1 MPHWY
6 ENPQEIYVYWNAEI
20 ETLATDKIQ
29 QLQLERLRL
38 TVTRAAQSPFYGEQL
53 RQAGVTPDSLESLA
67 DIRKIPFTTKDD
79 LRAHSRQM
87 LTVPLEKVIRLHAS
101 SGTTGQA
108 TVIYYTRTD
117 IELWADLVAR
127 SMYMTGMREADVFQN
142 MMGYGLFTGG
152 LGFHYGSERL
162 GALTIPVGAGN
173 SKRQVQ
179 IMQQFG
185 TTAVHIIPS
194 YALFLLNTFNDLNV
208 DPRDLPLRLAYI
220 GAEPY
225 SAETRRR
232 LEEAYGLKAYNCY
245 GLSELNGPGV
255 AFECQEQNGS
265 HVWEDSFWLEVLD
278 PDTQEPVPPGVVG
291 ELVFTNLTRQG
302 MPLLRYRSRDL
313 ASYDDH
319 PCPCGRSSRRI
330 SRIQGRTDDMII
342 LKGVNIFPVQ
352 IDRVLMALPEVD
364 SNYLVELKQEGV
376 NDTMSVKVEIK
387 QDFFREDLIFLKNLQ
402 KRITEALKSELLIT
416 PKVELVEH
424 NSLPRGEGK
433 AVRVID
439 HRKKS

>member
-1 MPHWY
+1 M
-6 ENPQEIYVYWNAEI
+6 
-20 ETLATDKIQ
+20 
-29 QLQLERLRL
+29 ERLRL
-38 TVTRAAQSPFYGEQL
+38 TVARAAQSPFYGERL
-53 RQAGVTPDSLESLA
+53 RQAGVTPDSLQSLA

-87 LTVPLEKVIRLHAS
+87 LTVPLQEVIRLHAS

-127 SMYMTGMREADVFQN
+127 SMYMTGMREDDVFQN

-179 IMQQFG
+179 LMQQFG

-225 SAETRRR
+225 SAETRQRI
-232 LEEAYGLKAYNCY
+232 EEAYGLKAYNCY

-387 QDFFREDLIFLKNLQ
+387 QDFFREDLSFLKNLQ
-402 KRITEALKSELLIT
+402 KRLTEALKSELLVT

>member
-1 MPHWY
+1 
-6 ENPQEIYVYWNAEI
+6 
-20 ETLATDKIQ
+20 
-29 QLQLERLRL
+29 
-38 TVTRAAQSPFYGEQL
+38 
-53 RQAGVTPDSLESLA
+53 
-67 DIRKIPFTTKDD
+67 
-79 LRAHSRQM
+79 
-87 LTVPLEKVIRLHAS
+87 
-101 SGTTGQA
+101 
-108 TVIYYTRTD
+108 
-117 IELWADLVAR
+117 
-127 SMYMTGMREADVFQN
+127 

-179 IMQQFG
+179 LMQQFG

-194 YALFLLNTFNDLNV
+194 YALFLLNTFADLNV

-232 LEEAYGLKAYNCY
+232 IEEAYDLKAYNCY

-255 AFECQEQNGS
+255 AFECPEQNGS
-265 HVWEDSFWLEVLD
+265 HVWEDSFLLEVLD
-278 PDTQEPVPPGVVG
+278 PNTQEPVPPGVVG

-313 ASYDDH
+313 ASYDDR

-342 LKGVNIFPVQ
+342 LKGVNIFPIQ

-376 NDTMSVKVEIK
+376 NDTMIIKVEIK
-387 QDFFREDLIFLKNLQ
+387 QDFFREELAFLKNLQ
-402 KRITEALKSELLIT
+402 KRITEALKSELLVT

-439 HRKKS
+439 HRQKS

>member
-1 MPHWY
+1 M
-6 ENPQEIYVYWNAEI
+6 YWNAEI
-20 ETLATDKIQ
+20 ETLTIDKLQ

-38 TVTRAAQSPFYGEQL
+38 TVARAARSPFYRERL
-53 RQAGVTPDSLESLA
+53 RQAGVSPDSLPSLD
-67 DIRKIPFTTKDD
+67 DIKKIPFTSKDD

-87 LTVPLEKVIRLHAS
+87 LTVPLSEIIRVHAS

-127 SMYMTGMREADVFQN
+127 SMYMTGMRQDDVFQN

-152 LGFHYGSERL
+152 LGFHYGSECL

-173 SKRQVQ
+173 SQRQVQ
-179 IMQQFG
+179 LMQQFG

-194 YALFLLNTFNDLNV
+194 YALFLLNTFASLGV

-225 SAETRRR
+225 SSGTRQRI
-232 LEEAYGLKAYNCY
+232 EEAYGVKAYNCY

-265 HVWEDSFWLEVLD
+265 HVWEDSFLVEVLD
-278 PDTQEPVPPGVVG
+278 PDTLEPAPPGVVG

-313 ASYDDH
+313 ASYDDR
-319 PCPCGRSSRRI
+319 PCPCGRHSRRI
-330 SRIQGRTDDMII
+330 SRIQGRSDDMII
-342 LKGVNIFPVQ
+342 LKGVNIFPIQ
-352 IDRVLMALPEVD
+352 IDRVLMSLPEVA
-364 SNYLVELKQEGV
+364 SNYLVELTQEGV
-376 NDTMSVKVEIK
+376 NDTMVVKVEIK
-387 QDFFREDLIFLKNLQ
+387 QDSFQEEISFLKNLQ
-402 KRITEALKSELLIT
+402 KRITNALKNELLVT

-439 HRKKS
+439 HRQKD

>member
-1 MPHWY
+1 M
-6 ENPQEIYVYWNAEI
+6 YWNAEI
-20 ETLATDKIQ
+20 ETLTTEKLQ

-38 TVTRAAQSPFYGEQL
+38 TVARAARSPFYSERL
-53 RQAGVTPDSLESLA
+53 RQAGVSPDSLQSLNEV
-67 DIRKIPFTTKDD
+67 RKIPFTSKND
-79 LRAHSRQM
+79 LRAHSREM
-87 LTVPLEKVIRLHAS
+87 LTVPLSEIIRIHAS

-127 SMYMTGMREADVFQN
+127 SMYMTGMRQDDVFQN

-152 LGFHYGSERL
+152 LGFHYGSECL

-173 SKRQVQ
+173 SQRQVQ
-179 IMQQFG
+179 LMQQFG

-194 YALFLLNTFNDLNV
+194 YALFLLNTFASIGV
-208 DPRDLPLRLAYI
+208 DPRELPLRLAYI

-225 SAETRRR
+225 SSGTRQRI
-232 LEEAYGLKAYNCY
+232 EEAYGVKAYNCY

-265 HVWEDSFWLEVLD
+265 HVWEDSFLVEVLD
-278 PDTQEPVPPGVVG
+278 PDTLEPVPPGVVG

-313 ASYDDH
+313 ASYDDR
-319 PCPCGRSSRRI
+319 PCPCGRHSRRI

-342 LKGVNIFPVQ
+342 LKGVNIFPIQ
-352 IDRVLMALPEVD
+352 IDRVLMAMPEVAA
-364 SNYLVELKQEGV
+364 NYLVELTQEGV
-376 NDTMSVKVEIK
+376 NDTMVVKVEIK
-387 QDFFREDLIFLKNLQ
+387 QDFFQEELAFLKNLQ
-402 KRITEALKSELLIT
+402 KRITNALKSELLVT

-424 NSLPRGEGK
+424 NSLPRPEGK

-439 HRKKS
+439 HRQKN

>member
-1 MPHWY
+1 M
-6 ENPQEIYVYWNAEI
+6 YWNAEI
-20 ETLATDKIQ
+20 ETLTADKLQ

-38 TVTRAAQSPFYGEQL
+38 TVARAAQSPFYGERL
-53 RQAGVTPDSLESLA
+53 RQAGVTPDSLQSLA
-67 DIRKIPFTTKDD
+67 DLRKIPFTTKDD

-87 LTVPLEKVIRLHAS
+87 LTVPLQEVIRLHAS

-127 SMYMTGMREADVFQN
+127 SMYMTGMRPEDVFQN

-179 IMQQFG
+179 LMQQFG

-194 YALFLLNTFNDLNV
+194 YALFLLKTFTELNV

-232 LEEAYGLKAYNCY
+232 IEEAYGLKAYNCY

-265 HVWEDSFWLEVLD
+265 HVWEDSFLLEVLD

-364 SNYLVELKQEGV
+364 CQLPGGVKARGRQRYNDCQGGNQAGLFPGRLKFPQEPAK
-376 NDTMSVKVEIK
+376 TPHRS
-387 QDFFREDLIFLKNLQ
+387 LK
-402 KRITEALKSELLIT
+402 KRTAGH
-416 PKVELVEH
+416 PQ
-424 NSLPRGEGK
+424 G
-433 AVRVID
+433 
-439 HRKKS
+439 

>member
-1 MPHWY
+1 
-6 ENPQEIYVYWNAEI
+6 
-20 ETLATDKIQ
+20 
-29 QLQLERLRL
+29 
-38 TVTRAAQSPFYGEQL
+38 
-53 RQAGVTPDSLESLA
+53 
-67 DIRKIPFTTKDD
+67 
-79 LRAHSRQM
+79 
-87 LTVPLEKVIRLHAS
+87 
-101 SGTTGQA
+101 
-108 TVIYYTRTD
+108 
-117 IELWADLVAR
+117 
-127 SMYMTGMREADVFQN
+127 
-142 MMGYGLFTGG
+142 

-179 IMQQFG
+179 LMQQFG
-185 TTAVHIIPS
+185 TSAVHIIPS
-194 YALFLLNTFNDLNV
+194 YALFLLNTFTDLGV

-232 LEEAYGLKAYNCY
+232 IEEAYGLKAYNCY
-245 GLSELNGPGV
+245 GLSEMNGPGV

-387 QDFFREDLIFLKNLQ
+387 QDFFREDLSFLKNLQ
-402 KRITEALKSELLIT
+402 KRLTEALKSELLVT

>member
-1 MPHWY
+1 MLLI
-6 ENPQEIYVYWNAEI
+6 ENLQEIYVYWNAEI
-20 ETLATDKIQ
+20 ETLAADKIQ

-38 TVTRAAQSPFYGEQL
+38 TVARAAQSPFYGERL
-53 RQAGVTPDSLESLA
+53 RQVGVTPDSLQSLA

-79 LRAHSRQM
+79 LRSHSRQM
-87 LTVPLEKVIRLHAS
+87 LTVPLQEVIRLHAS

-127 SMYMTGMREADVFQN
+127 SMYMTGMREDDVFQN

-179 IMQQFG
+179 LMQQFG

-225 SAETRRR
+225 SAETRKRI
-232 LEEAYGLKAYNCY
+232 EAAYGLKAYNCY

-387 QDFFREDLIFLKNLQ
+387 QDFFREDLSFLKNLQ
-402 KRITEALKSELLIT
+402 KRLTEALKSELLIT

>member
-1 MPHWY
+1 
-6 ENPQEIYVYWNAEI
+6 VYWNAEI
-20 ETLATDKIQ
+20 ETLTTEKLQ

-38 TVTRAAQSPFYGEQL
+38 TVAQAARSPFYGERLQ
-53 RQAGVTPDSLESLA
+53 QAGVTPDSLQSLDDA
-67 DIRKIPFTTKDD
+67 RKIPFTTKDD
-79 LRAHSRQM
+79 LRAHSRRM
-87 LTVPLEKVIRLHAS
+87 LTVPLKEIIRLHAS

-127 SMYMTGMREADVFQN
+127 SMYMTGLRDHDVFQN

-179 IMQQFG
+179 LMQQFG

-194 YALFLLNTFNDLNV
+194 YALSLLNTFNALGV
-208 DPRDLPLRLAYI
+208 DPRDLPLRLAYV

-225 SAETRRR
+225 SAAARER
-232 LEEAYGLKAYNCY
+232 LEAAYGLKAYNCY

-255 AFECQEQNGS
+255 AFECPEQNGS
-265 HVWEDSFWLEVLD
+265 HVWEDSFLLEVLD
-278 PDTQEPVPPGVVG
+278 PDTQEHVPPGVVG

-313 ASYDDH
+313 ASYDDR
-319 PCPCGRSSRRI
+319 PCPCGRHSRRL
-330 SRIQGRTDDMII
+330 SPIQGRTDDMII
-342 LKGVNIFPVQ
+342 LKGVNIFPIQ

-364 SNYLVELKQEGV
+364 SNYLVELTQEGI
-376 NDTMSVKVEIK
+376 NDTMVVKVEVK
-387 QDFFREDLIFLKNLQ
+387 QEFFREDLNFLKNLQ
-402 KRITEALKSELLIT
+402 KRITDALKSELLVT

-439 HRKKS
+439 HRQKD

>member
-1 MPHWY
+1 VLLI
-6 ENPQEIYVYWNAEI
+6 ENLQEIYVYWNVEI
-20 ETLATDKIQ
+20 ETLTADKIQ

-38 TVTRAAQSPFYGEQL
+38 TLARAAQSRFYGERL
-53 RQAGVTPDSLESLA
+53 RQAGVTPDSLQSLA

-87 LTVPLEKVIRLHAS
+87 LTVPLQEVIRLHAS

-127 SMYMTGMREADVFQN
+127 SMYMTGMREDDVFQN

-179 IMQQFG
+179 LMQQFG

-225 SAETRRR
+225 SAETRKRI
-232 LEEAYGLKAYNCY
+232 EAAYGLKAYNCY

-387 QDFFREDLIFLKNLQ
+387 QDFFREDLSFLKNLQ
-402 KRITEALKSELLIT
+402 KRLTEALKSELLVT

>member
-1 MPHWY
+1 
-6 ENPQEIYVYWNAEI
+6 VYWNAEI
-20 ETLATDKIQ
+20 ETLTTEKLQ
-29 QLQLERLRL
+29 QLQLERLRQ
-38 TVTRAAQSPFYGEQL
+38 TVARAARSPFYSERLG
-53 RQAGVTPDSLESLA
+53 QAGVSPDGIQSLDDVRRL
-67 DIRKIPFTTKDD
+67 PFTSKDD

-87 LTVPLEKVIRLHAS
+87 LTVPLSEIIRVHAS

-127 SMYMTGMREADVFQN
+127 SLYMTGLRQDDVFQN

-162 GALTIPVGAGN
+162 GALTIPAGAGN
-173 SKRQVQ
+173 SQRQVQ
-179 IMQQFG
+179 LMQQFG

-194 YALFLLNTFNDLNV
+194 YALFLLNTFTAMNV
-208 DPRDLPLRLAYI
+208 DPRNLPLRLAYI

-225 SAETRRR
+225 SSGTRQRI
-232 LEEAYGLKAYNCY
+232 EEAYGVKAYNCY

-255 AFECQEQNGS
+255 AFECPEQNGS
-265 HVWEDSFWLEVLD
+265 HVWEDSFLVEVLN
-278 PDTQEPVPPGVVG
+278 PDTLEPVPPGVVG

-313 ASYDDH
+313 ASYDDR
-319 PCPCGRSSRRI
+319 PCPCGRHSRRI

-342 LKGVNIFPVQ
+342 LKGVNIFPIQ
-352 IDRVLMALPEVD
+352 IDRVLMAMPEVA
-364 SNYLVELKQEGV
+364 SNYLVELTQEGV
-376 NDTMSVKVEIK
+376 NDTMVVKVEIK
-387 QDFFREDLIFLKNLQ
+387 QDFFQEELAFLKNLQ
-402 KRITEALKSELLIT
+402 KRITNALKSELLVT

-424 NSLPRGEGK
+424 NSLPRTEGK

-439 HRKKS
+439 HRQKH

>member
-1 MPHWY
+1 M
-6 ENPQEIYVYWNAEI
+6 YWNAEV
-20 ETLATDKIQ
+20 ETLTTEKLR

-38 TVTRAAQSPFYGEQL
+38 TLGRAAQSPFYSERL
-53 RQAGVTPDSLESLA
+53 RQAGVSPDSLQSLE
-67 DIRKIPFTTKDD
+67 DIRKIPFTSKDD
-79 LRAHSRQM
+79 LRAHGRQM
-87 LTVPLEKVIRLHAS
+87 LTVPLPEITRIHAS

-108 TVIYYTRTD
+108 TVIYYSRSD

-127 SMYMTGMREADVFQN
+127 SMYMTGLRQDDVFQN

-162 GALTIPVGAGN
+162 GALTIPAGAGN
-173 SKRQVQ
+173 SQRQVQ
-179 IMQQFG
+179 LMQQFG
-185 TTAVHIIPS
+185 TTAIHIIPS
-194 YALFLLNTFNDLNV
+194 YALFLLNTFASLGV

-232 LEEAYGLKAYNCY
+232 IEEAYGVKAYNCY
-245 GLSELNGPGV
+245 GLSEMNGPGV

-265 HVWEDSFWLEVLD
+265 HVWEDSFLVEVLD
-278 PDTQEPVPPGVVG
+278 PDTREPVPPGVVG

-302 MPLLRYRSRDL
+302 MPLLRYCSRDL
-313 ASYDDH
+313 ASYDDR
-319 PCPCGRSSRRI
+319 PCPCGRHSRRI

-342 LKGVNIFPVQ
+342 LKGVNIFPIQ
-352 IDRVLMALPEVD
+352 IDRALMAMPEVA
-364 SNYLVELKQEGV
+364 SNYLVELMQEGV
-376 NDTMSVKVEIK
+376 NDTMVVKVEIK
-387 QDFFREDLIFLKNLQ
+387 QDFFQEEISFLKNLQ
-402 KRITEALKSELLIT
+402 KRITNALKSELLVT

-424 NSLPRGEGK
+424 NSLPRSEGK

-439 HRKKS
+439 HRQKN

>member
-1 MPHWY
+1 MS
-6 ENPQEIYVYWNAEI
+6 
-20 ETLATDKIQ
+20 
-29 QLQLERLRL
+29 R
-38 TVTRAAQSPFYGEQL
+38 
-53 RQAGVTPDSLESLA
+53 PDSLKSLA
-67 DIRKIPFTTKDD
+67 DVRTIPFTTKED

-87 LTVPLEKVIRLHAS
+87 LTVPLKDIIRLHAS

-108 TVIYYTRTD
+108 TVIYYTRAD

-127 SMYMTGMREADVFQN
+127 SMYMTGMRQEDVFQN

-179 IMQQFG
+179 LMQQFA
-185 TTAVHIIPS
+185 TTAIHIIPS
-194 YALFLLNTFNDLNV
+194 YALFLLNTFVELNV

-232 LEEAYGLKAYNCY
+232 IEAAYGLKAYNCY
-245 GLSELNGPGV
+245 GLSEMNGPGV

-265 HVWEDSFWLEVLD
+265 HVWEDSFLLEVID
-278 PDTQEPVPPGVVG
+278 PQTLEPVPPGVVG

-313 ASYDDH
+313 ASYDDR

-352 IDRVLMALPEVD
+352 VDRVLMALPEVGD
-364 SNYLVELKQEGV
+364 NYLVELKQEGV
-376 NDTMSVKVEIK
+376 NDQMIVKVEVK
-387 QDFFREDLIFLKNLQ
+387 QDYFREDLNFLKGLQ
-402 KRITEALKSELLIT
+402 KRITEALKSDLLIT

-439 HRKKS
+439 YRPKG

>member
-1 MPHWY
+1 VLLI
-6 ENPQEIYVYWNAEI
+6 ENLQEIYVYWNVEI
-20 ETLATDKIQ
+20 ETLTADKIQ

-38 TVTRAAQSPFYGEQL
+38 TLARAAQSRFYGERL
-53 RQAGVTPDSLESLA
+53 RQAGVTPDSLQSLA

-87 LTVPLEKVIRLHAS
+87 LTVPLQEVIRLHAS

-127 SMYMTGMREADVFQN
+127 SMYMTGMREDDVFQN

-179 IMQQFG
+179 LMQQFG

-225 SAETRRR
+225 SAETRKRI
-232 LEEAYGLKAYNCY
+232 EAAYGLKAYNCY

-387 QDFFREDLIFLKNLQ
+387 QDFFREDLSFLKNLQ

>member
-1 MPHWY
+1 
-6 ENPQEIYVYWNAEI
+6 VYWNPEI
-20 ETLATDKIQ
+20 ETLTTDKLQ
-29 QLQLERLRL
+29 QLQLERLRS
-38 TVTRAAQSPFYGEQL
+38 TVARASRSPFYGERLQ
-53 RQAGVTPDSLESLA
+53 QAGLTPDSLQSLA
-67 DIRKIPFTTKDD
+67 DLRKIPFTIKDD
-79 LRAHSRQM
+79 LRAHSRRM
-87 LTVPLEKVIRLHAS
+87 LTVPLNEVIRLHAS

-127 SMYMTGMREADVFQN
+127 SMYMTGMRDEDVFQN

-179 IMQQFG
+179 LMQQFS

-194 YALFLLNTFNDLNV
+194 YALFLLNTFADLGV

-225 SAETRRR
+225 SAATRERI
-232 LEEAYGLKAYNCY
+232 EDAYGLKAFNCY
-245 GLSELNGPGV
+245 GLSELNGPGI
-255 AFECQEQNGS
+255 AFECPEQNGS
-265 HVWEDSFWLEVLD
+265 HVWEDSFLLEVLN
-278 PDTQEPVPPGVVG
+278 PDTQEPVPPGEVG

-313 ASYDDH
+313 ASYDDR
-319 PCPCGRSSRRI
+319 PCPCGRHSRRI

-342 LKGVNIFPVQ
+342 LKGVNIFPIQ

-364 SNYLVELKQEGV
+364 SNYLVELTQQGV
-376 NDTMSVKVEIK
+376 NDAMVVKVEIK
-387 QDFFREDLIFLKNLQ
+387 QEFFREDLSFLKNLQ
-402 KRITEALKSELLIT
+402 KRITEALKSELLVT
-416 PKVELVEH
+416 PRVELVEH

-439 HRKKS
+439 HRPKS

>member
-1 MPHWY
+1 M
-6 ENPQEIYVYWNAEI
+6 YWNVEI
-20 ETLATDKIQ
+20 ETLTADKIQ

-38 TVTRAAQSPFYGEQL
+38 TVARAAQSPFYGERL
-53 RQAGVTPDSLESLA
+53 RQAGVTPDSLQSLA

-87 LTVPLEKVIRLHAS
+87 LTVPLQKVIRLHAS

-127 SMYMTGMREADVFQN
+127 SMYMTGMREDDVFQN

-179 IMQQFG
+179 LMQQFG

-225 SAETRRR
+225 SAETR
-232 LEEAYGLKAYNCY
+232 
-245 GLSELNGPGV
+245 
-255 AFECQEQNGS
+255 
-265 HVWEDSFWLEVLD
+265 
-278 PDTQEPVPPGVVG
+278 
-291 ELVFTNLTRQG
+291 
-302 MPLLRYRSRDL
+302 
-313 ASYDDH
+313 
-319 PCPCGRSSRRI
+319 
-330 SRIQGRTDDMII
+330 
-342 LKGVNIFPVQ
+342 
-352 IDRVLMALPEVD
+352 
-364 SNYLVELKQEGV
+364 
-376 NDTMSVKVEIK
+376 
-387 QDFFREDLIFLKNLQ
+387 
-402 KRITEALKSELLIT
+402 KRIEAGLR
-416 PKVELVEH
+416 PQGV
-424 NSLPRGEGK
+424 
-433 AVRVID
+433 
-439 HRKKS
+439 

>member
-1 MPHWY
+1 MC
-6 ENPQEIYVYWNAEI
+6 VYWQAEI
-20 ETLATDKIQ
+20 ETLTTEKLQ
-29 QLQLERLRL
+29 QLQLERLRV
-38 TVTRAAQSPFYGEQL
+38 TVARAARSPFYGERLQ
-53 RQAGVTPDSLESLA
+53 QAGILPENLQSLA
-67 DIRKIPFTTKDD
+67 DIRKIPFTSKND
-79 LRAHSRQM
+79 LRAHSREM
-87 LTVPLEKVIRLHAS
+87 LTVPLSEIIRVHAS

-117 IELWADLVAR
+117 IQLWADLVAR
-127 SMYMTGMREADVFQN
+127 SMYMTGMRRDDVFQN

-152 LGFHYGSERL
+152 LGFHYGSECL

-173 SKRQVQ
+173 SQRQVQ
-179 IMQQFG
+179 LMQQFG

-194 YALFLLNTFNDLNV
+194 YALFLLNTFASLGV

-225 SAETRRR
+225 SAGTRQRI
-232 LEEAYGLKAYNCY
+232 EEAYGLKAYNCY

-265 HVWEDSFWLEVLD
+265 HVWEDSFLVEVLN
-278 PDTQEPVPPGVVG
+278 PETLEPVPPGVVG

-302 MPLLRYRSRDL
+302 MPLLRYRSRDM
-313 ASYDDH
+313 ASYDDR

-342 LKGVNIFPVQ
+342 LKGVNIFPIQ
-352 IDRVLMALPEVD
+352 IDRVLMALPEVA
-364 SNYLVELKQEGV
+364 SNYLVELTQEGV
-376 NDTMSVKVEIK
+376 NDTMIVKVEIK
-387 QDFFREDLIFLKNLQ
+387 QDYFQEELSFLKNLQ
-402 KRITEALKSELLIT
+402 KRITNALKSELLVT

-424 NSLPRGEGK
+424 NSLPRAEGK

-439 HRKKS
+439 HRQKH

>member
-1 MPHWY
+1 VLLI
-6 ENPQEIYVYWNAEI
+6 ENPQEIYVYWNVEI
-20 ETLATDKIQ
+20 ETLTADKIQ

-38 TVTRAAQSPFYGEQL
+38 TVARAAQSPFYGERL
-53 RQAGVTPDSLESLA
+53 RQAGVIPDSLQSIA

-87 LTVPLEKVIRLHAS
+87 LTVPLQKVIRLHAS

-127 SMYMTGMREADVFQN
+127 SMYMTGMREDDVFQN

-179 IMQQFG
+179 LMQQFG

-194 YALFLLNTFNDLNV
+194 YALFLLNTFNDLGV

-232 LEEAYGLKAYNCY
+232 IEEAYGLKAYNCY

-313 ASYDDH
+313 ASYDDQ

-387 QDFFREDLIFLKNLQ
+387 QDFFREDLSFLKNLQ
-402 KRITEALKSELLIT
+402 KRLTEALKSELLIT